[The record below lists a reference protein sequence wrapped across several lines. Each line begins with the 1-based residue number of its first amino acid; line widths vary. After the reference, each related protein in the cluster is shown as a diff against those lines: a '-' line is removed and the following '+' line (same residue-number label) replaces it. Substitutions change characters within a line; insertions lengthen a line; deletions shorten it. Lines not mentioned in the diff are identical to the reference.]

1 MTNTRDFTPALGR
14 HELTQTYDRAIAL
27 MTHERRWRAAL
38 LKLVAP
44 REHEIILDVGCG
56 TGTFALMLKAA
67 CPEARI
73 IGVDPDPNVLAL
85 AKQKAD
91 EAGLAVEWREGFG
104 DALGEVTPEG
114 TVDKVVSSLVLHQCS
129 LEVKRAILEAMRTAL
144 KPGGRVAIADYG
156 HQRTPL
162 MRLLFRQ
169 VQMLDG
175 FAHTQPNA
183 DGVLPGL
190 MSAAGLADI
199 EETRI
204 VPTPTGSIS
213 LYCATAP
220 SR

>member
-14 HELTQTYDRAIAL
+14 HELTQAYDRAIAL
-27 MTHERRWRAAL
+27 MTRERRWRAAL
-38 LKLVAP
+38 LKQVAP
-44 REHEIILDVGCG
+44 RAHEMILDVGCG

-73 IGVDPDPNVLAL
+73 IGVDPDPHVLAL
-85 AKQKAD
+85 AARKAAD
-91 EAGLAVEWREGFG
+91 AGLAVEWREGFG
-104 DALGEVTPEG
+104 DALGEVTPER
-114 TVDKVVSSLVLHQCS
+114 TVDKIVSSLVFHQCA
-129 LEVKRAILEAMRTAL
+129 LEVKQAIMGSMRTAL
-144 KPGGRVAIADYG
+144 RPGGRVAIADYG
-156 HQRTPL
+156 LQRTPL

-183 DGVLPGL
+183 DGVLLGL
-190 MSAAGLADI
+190 MSAAGLADV

-213 LYCATAP
+213 LYSATVP
-220 SR
+220 S

>member
-14 HELTQTYDRAIAL
+14 HELTQAYDRAIAL
-27 MTHERRWRAAL
+27 MTRERRWRTAL

-67 CPEARI
+67 SPDARI

-85 AKQKAD
+85 AKRKAD
-91 EAGLAVEWREGFG
+91 EAGLAVEWRQGFG
-104 DALGEVTPEG
+104 DGLSEVAPDG
-114 TVDKVVSSLVLHQCS
+114 TVDKIVSSLVFHQCS
-129 LEVKRAILEAMRTAL
+129 VEVKQAILSAIRRAL
-144 KPGGRVAIADYG
+144 KPGGQVAIADYG
-156 HQRTPL
+156 LQRTPL
-162 MRLLFRQ
+162 MRVLFRQ

-175 FAHTQPNA
+175 FDHTQPNA

-190 MSAAGLADI
+190 MSAAGLADV

-213 LYCATAP
+213 LYSARAP
-220 SR
+220 LR